1 MPYTHLLVPSD
12 GTERSQEAVRQAVS
26 LAGALGARI
35 TFLHARP
42 NVPVPVLGMG
52 EMLDPNTMDALIEA
66 SRKESDRILR
76 AAAAA
81 AEEGGVPFACERAT
95 SDLPHQ
101 AIVETAGRLGCDLVV
116 MASHGRGGLSGLLLG
131 SETQRVLVESK
142 VPVLVVR

>member
-35 TFLHARP
+35 TFLHARS

-52 EMLDPNTMDALIEA
+52 EMLDPSTMDALIEA
-66 SRKESDRILR
+66 SRKDSDRILR

-81 AEEGGVPFACERAT
+81 AEEAGVPFACERVT

-101 AIVETAGRLGCDLVV
+101 AIVEAAERLGCDLVV
-116 MASHGRGGLSGLLLG
+116 MASHGRSGLSGLLLG
-131 SETQRVLVESK
+131 SETHRVLIESK
-142 VPVLVVR
+142 LPVLVVR

>member
-1 MPYTHLLVPSD
+1 MPYHHLLVPSD
-12 GTERSQEAVRQAVS
+12 GTERSEEAVRQAVA

-52 EMLDPNTMDALIEA
+52 EMLDPHTMDVLIEA
-66 SRKESDRILR
+66 GRKDSDRILD
-76 AAAAA
+76 AAAAVA
-81 AEEGGVPFACERAT
+81 TEAGVPCGCERVA

-101 AIVETAGRLGCDLVV
+101 AIVETAARLGCDLVV

-131 SETQRVLVESK
+131 SETQRVLLQSK
-142 VPVLVVR
+142 LPVLVVR

>member
-1 MPYTHLLVPSD
+1 MPYHHLLVPSD
-12 GTERSQEAVRQAVS
+12 GTERSQEAVRQAVA

-35 TFLHARP
+35 TFLHAQP

-52 EMLDPNTMDALIEA
+52 EMLDPHTMDVLIEA
-66 SRKESDRILR
+66 SRKDSDRILE

-81 AEEGGVPFACERAT
+81 AQEAGVPFGRERAT

-101 AIVETAGRLGCDLVV
+101 AIVETAERLGCDLVV

-142 VPVLVVR
+142 LPVLVVR